1 VALPEKLYDVVVV
14 GSGPAGSSAACRLA
28 EHGLEV
34 ALLEKASLPRYK
46 TCGGG
51 IVRRASKL
59 LPVDIQHIVERDCHS
74 AELHFVEQNLHFTT
88 RRQEPIISMTMR
100 QDFDF
105 FLAAAAQRAGVSLF
119 EPCEVLE
126 IASDKGAVQLETTQ
140 GSVKARFAIAAD
152 GAAGV
157 IARKAGRKMARQL
170 IPALECEVHVHGSIL
185 ERFSSARFDFGIV
198 PHGYGWVFPKK
209 NHLSIGV
216 LTTKRH
222 STNLREAVTKYL
234 QVLGIEVVDNME
246 QHGFML
252 PFGQRARNFVHSRV
266 LLVGDAAGFVDPLTC
281 EGITYAIHSGQLA
294 ADAIAESRLDE
305 ALVRNAYHKKLR
317 AEILPEL
324 RYAYLLALLV
334 YGESSL
340 KGWVFRTYGQRLC
353 EAVADIVM
361 GKRTYRS
368 IFHNPAT
375 YFKLLQLRNGRNRGI
390 KPTEREEVLGDFSL

>member
-1 VALPEKLYDVVVV
+1 MALPEKLYDVAVV

-28 EHGLEV
+28 KHGLDV
-34 ALLEKASLPRYK
+34 ALFEKASLPRYK

-88 RRQEPIISMTMR
+88 QRQEPIISMIMR

-105 FLAAAAQRAGVSLF
+105 FLAAAAQRAGASLF
-119 EPCEVLE
+119 APCEVLD
-126 IASDKGAVQLETTQ
+126 ISSDNGTVQLGTTE
-140 GSVKARFAIAAD
+140 GAVKARFAIAAD

-157 IARKAGRKMARQL
+157 VARKASRQAPQRV
-170 IPALECEVHVHGSIL
+170 IPALECEVHVHDSIL

-198 PHGYGWVFPKK
+198 PNGYAWVFPKK

-216 LTTKRH
+216 LSTKKH
-222 STNLREAVTKYL
+222 SMNLRKAITKYL
-234 QVLGIEVVDNME
+234 QVLGIEAVDNME

-252 PFGQRARNFVHSRV
+252 PFGRRARSFVHNRV

-281 EGITYAIHSGQLA
+281 EGITYAIQSGQLA
-294 ADAIAESRLDE
+294 ADAIAKSRLDG
-305 ALVRNAYHKKLR
+305 ALVRDAYHKKLR

-334 YGESSL
+334 YGESNL
-340 KGWVFRTYGQRLC
+340 KAWLFRTYGQRLC
-353 EAVADIVM
+353 EAVADIVT

-368 IFHNPAT
+368 IFYNPAT
-375 YFKLLQLRNGRNRGI
+375 YLKLLHFRNEKDGGI
-390 KPTEREEVLGDFSL
+390 KPRAEEVLGDFRH